1 MGYYVQIWCVC
12 LFIID
17 VSRNLVWVENM
28 AWDACIV
35 ICSQSMQLNYLTCKT
50 VRAGKSKGS

>member
-1 MGYYVQIWCVC
+1 MYRVQSLDYVG

-28 AWDACIV
+28 GCPH
-35 ICSQSMQLNYLTCKT
+35 SYL
-50 VRAGKSKGS
+50 